1 VRNISYVHG
10 LILLNSF
17 LLTFSMSLI
26 HASWC
31 AIAILAPST
40 TTNLAPCLTAT
51 PPREIYASGG
61 GLLVTPHLFTFSF
74 CLALPHKP
82 KARDTRANI
91 VSRHWRPT
99 MLAVSVGRQCW
110 PVCRGL
116 LFF

>member
-51 PPREIYASGG
+51 PPPWNLCQR
-61 GLLVTPHLFTFSF
+61 
-74 CLALPHKP
+74 
-82 KARDTRANI
+82 
-91 VSRHWRPT
+91 
-99 MLAVSVGRQCW
+99 
-110 PVCRGL
+110 RGL
-116 LFF
+116 TRDPTLVYF